1 MSVLHFVE
9 NDAFLEDKLMN
20 FVVSFHE
27 KVFIERCVYAEFG
40 IFSKVLKLH
49 DKFVQRVFLSGL
61 PLDMAF
67 TVDFVFVF
75 V

>member
-9 NDAFLEDKLMN
+9 NDGFLEDKLMTY
-20 FVVSFHE
+20 VVSFHE

-40 IFSKVLKLH
+40 IFSKVLELH
-49 DKFVQRVFLSGL
+49 DKFVQGVFLSGI
-61 PLDMAF
+61 PLNMAF
-67 TVDFVFVF
+67 TVDFVFVL